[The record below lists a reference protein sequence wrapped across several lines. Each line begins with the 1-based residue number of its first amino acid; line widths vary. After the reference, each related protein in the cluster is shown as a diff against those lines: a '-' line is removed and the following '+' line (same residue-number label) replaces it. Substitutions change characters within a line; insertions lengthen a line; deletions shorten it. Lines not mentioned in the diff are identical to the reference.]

1 MIARGIERAARAALG
16 SWRGLSLDARLVFAV
31 GVFNWLLLFANHT
44 TVADTRDLPLW
55 RLFPQGWDAVFLIA
69 CGVGAVLYAL
79 RDLRSGSAFTTR
91 QRALHLGAIVASFVV
106 APTIASIVLRETGR
120 AYTYIHDGALMV
132 EWAARKLLSGQNPYV
147 ADYLDTP
154 LVNWPMVNNPALYHL
169 TYFPS
174 LFLITVPFVWVFD
187 HFSITWDERYL
198 YLPAFIATLAIL
210 PLLVKRPEH
219 RLALVALVALNPQL
233 FPFVVEGRNDFFVL
247 AFLFA
252 GIALLQREHR
262 SLGSLAIAAAAA
274 AKLHALFFLPFL
286 AVWLVATRK
295 PKSIRDAIAA
305 LRPLVPASVL
315 LAVTFVPFLVNDFAA
330 FYDDVVRYNAGGAA
344 WTYPISGM
352 GFSALLLWLG
362 IIEYRQADFP
372 FAAIEIAVA
381 VPVALWWFRRI
392 WRDPTIANLL
402 TGYAITLLAF
412 LFFGRYFQGNY
423 LGYILAV
430 ATPVP
435 FLLREAHARVRV
447 RRRRERRVL
456 VAPPVPA
463 EPAPVLVA
471 PQTQPEAIAE
481 PTPALESSLTS
492 SRERLAG
499 LRGLA
504 EGSAASGDRRLRWR
518 PHRTPDAHA
527 RCRTPRSQRRR
538 DAGRRD
544 VRPAA
549 DRGPRARR
557 AAIGAVGY

>member
-1 MIARGIERAARAALG
+1 MIARGIERAARALLG
-16 SWRGLSLDARLVFAV
+16 SWRGLSLDARVVLAI

-55 RLFPQGWDAVFLIA
+55 RLFPPGWDAVFLVA
-69 CGVGAVLYAL
+69 CGAGAVLYAL
-79 RDLRSGSAFTTR
+79 RDLRSGTAFTTR
-91 QRALHLGAIVASFVV
+91 QRALHLAAIVVSFVV
-106 APTIASIVLRETGR
+106 VPTIASIVLRETGR

-132 EWAARKLLSGQNPYV
+132 EWAARKLISGQNPYV

-154 LVNWPMVNNPALYHL
+154 LVYWPMVNNPALYHL

-187 HFSITWDERYL
+187 HFGVTWDERYL

-219 RLALVALVALNPQL
+219 KLALVALVALNPQL

-262 SLGSLAIAAAAA
+262 ALGSLAIAAAAA

-295 PKSIRDAIAA
+295 PRTMSDGIAA
-305 LRPLVPASVL
+305 LRPLVPAAVL

-381 VPVALWWFRRI
+381 VPVAVWWLRKLWRE
-392 WRDPTIANLL
+392 PTMANLL

-435 FLLREAHARVRV
+435 FLLREARAPVPV
-447 RRRRERRVL
+447 RRRRQRPAV
-456 VAPPVPA
+456 VASPAPVIVAAAQTEPEAVA
-463 EPAPVLVA
+463 EPAG
-471 PQTQPEAIAE
+471 
-481 PTPALESSLTS
+481 ALE
-492 SRERLAG
+492 
-499 LRGLA
+499 
-504 EGSAASGDRRLRWR
+504 
-518 PHRTPDAHA
+518 
-527 RCRTPRSQRRR
+527 
-538 DAGRRD
+538 
-544 VRPAA
+544 
-549 DRGPRARR
+549 
-557 AAIGAVGY
+557 